1 MTTRLATYLLAKA
14 WNPGRLL
21 LGGSSVLFLAV
32 GAWVVVSAARLESA
46 PAARVPAAQAP
57 AASPAAPAASAGSAA
72 YKGVYNGWKWWHVY
86 CFRCHGT
93 DALATT
99 LAPDLIDPGRR
110 LTRAAFLKVVRTGAP
125 DKGMQAWDKL
135 LSAEQI
141 GDLFTYV
148 RARSEK
154 ILPPGRPDEVGP
166 DGGAWVPPAGWRAR

>member
-1 MTTRLATYLLAKA
+1 MTTRLAAYRLAKA

-21 LGGSSVLFLAV
+21 LCGSSVVFLAV
-32 GAWVVVSAARLESA
+32 VTLVAGSA
-46 PAARVPAAQAP
+46 PLQGAPPAQRPAAATTP
-57 AASPAAPAASAGSAA
+57 ATTAPAASATTSPV

-99 LAPDLIDPGRR
+99 LAPDLIDPARR
-110 LTRAAFLKVVRTGAP
+110 LTRAAFLAVVRDGRP
-125 DKGMQAWDKL
+125 DKGMQAWAKL
-135 LSAEQI
+135 LSPEQI

-148 RARSEK
+148 RARSDK

-166 DGGAWVPPAGWRAR
+166 NGGVWAPPKGWRAR